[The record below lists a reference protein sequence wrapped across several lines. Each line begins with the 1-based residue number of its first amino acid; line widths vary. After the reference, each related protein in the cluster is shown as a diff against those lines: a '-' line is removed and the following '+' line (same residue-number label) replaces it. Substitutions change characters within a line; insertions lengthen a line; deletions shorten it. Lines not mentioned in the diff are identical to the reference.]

1 MSSNG
6 SLKRPR
12 EGDDEAAAGTARPA
26 AMPRIEAAAAAAAP
40 AAGAVGVPQGG
51 QPMINFPQVVL
62 CYQFGSTALAFDS
75 ALNPCAELACGRV
88 GVKDR
93 AAGIPPKVVPPM
105 FRCSGHRATLHYYIP
120 VVVG

>member
-26 AMPRIEAAAAAAAP
+26 AMPRIEGGAAAAAAP

-51 QPMINFPQVVL
+51 QPMINFPQVGM
-62 CYQFGSTALAFDS
+62 QPG
-75 ALNPCAELACGRV
+75 
-88 GVKDR
+88 
-93 AAGIPPKVVPPM
+93 M
-105 FRCSGHRATLHYYIP
+105 Q
-120 VVVG
+120 